1 MLTLELHKNKSTPLY
16 MQIYSYIKSEV
27 LARRLKAGT
36 KLPSKRALAAQ
47 LGISTITIEGA
58 YGQLMAEGYI
68 YAKAKS
74 GYYISPLESIQ
85 QADDSTVRIQSAA
98 DFFQHNTLGDAQ
110 LFSGPEKISYE
121 SGYTDNMPGA
131 SGTVNMAGLSNSPST
146 SGIFVPS
153 SLQSTNTA
161 LSHASSEISS
171 RPSITSTSMPSSSTI
186 SSKGRMSHE
195 STAQTSCATIDLS
208 SNNILP
214 ESFPFSIW
222 TKLMRHTMS
231 ENQALLLTKSPTA
244 GIYSLRCAIAEHL
257 LRFRGMHI
265 QPEQI
270 IIGAGTEYLYE
281 LIIKLIGRDK
291 IYCVEDPGYHKLQR
305 IYTDNGACCFSLPID
320 QQGMSVTALNAVRC
334 DVIHISPSHHFP
346 TGIITPVSRRYELL
360 GWATSGQ
367 RYIIEDDY
375 DTEFRLVGKPIPSL
389 FSMDMSSKVIYMNTF
404 SKSLTSTIRISYMVL
419 PMPLMEEFNR
429 RLGYLSC
436 TVSTFEQYTLAEF
449 INQGYFERHINR
461 MRNNYKKLRQLL
473 LKELLTHPE
482 HDKIQILQQA
492 SGLYFLLK
500 INTTLSDRDLR
511 SRLQQNGVHLQS
523 LQHYYQNRQA
533 APEHTFVV
541 NYSSLT
547 EKDIP
552 RAVAALFDSLT
563 I

>member
-85 QADDSTVRIQSAA
+85 QADDSAA

-195 STAQTSCATIDLS
+195 RTAQTSCATIDLS

-552 RAVAALFDSLT
+552 RAVAALFESLT

>member
-1 MLTLELHKNKSTPLY
+1 
-16 MQIYSYIKSEV
+16 MQIYSYIKGEV
-27 LARRLKAGT
+27 LARRLKAGS

-74 GYYISPLESIQ
+74 GYYISPLENIQ
-85 QADDSTVRIQSAA
+85 QADDSAA
-98 DFFQHNTLGDAQ
+98 AFFRHNTLGDAR
-110 LFSGPEKISYE
+110 LFSSPEKISYE
-121 SGYTDNMPGA
+121 SGDNDSIPGT
-131 SGTVNMAGLSNSPST
+131 SGNDNMAGLSDMPSI
-146 SGIFVPS
+146 SDISVPS

-171 RPSITSTSMPSSSTI
+171 RPSIISTTL
-186 SSKGRMSHE
+186 SKGRILHE
-195 STAQTSCATIDLS
+195 STARPSSAAIDLS

-222 TKLMRHTMS
+222 TKLLRHTMA
-231 ENQALLLTKSPTA
+231 ENQTLLLTKSPTA

-389 FSMDMSSKVIYMNTF
+389 FSMDMSNKVIYMNTF

-473 LKELLTHPE
+473 LKELLAHPE

-500 INTTLSDRDLR
+500 INTKLSDRDLR
-511 SRLQQNGVHLQS
+511 SRLQQNGIHLQS

-552 RAVAALFDSLT
+552 RAVAALFDSLAM
-563 I
+563 

>member
-27 LARRLKAGT
+27 LARRLKAGN

-85 QADDSTVRIQSAA
+85 QADDSAA

-552 RAVAALFDSLT
+552 RAVAALFESLT
-563 I
+563 M

>member
-85 QADDSTVRIQSAA
+85 QADDSAA

-161 LSHASSEISS
+161 LYNASSEISS
-171 RPSITSTSMPSSSTI
+171 RSSITSTSMPSSSTI

-552 RAVAALFDSLT
+552 RAVAALFESLT

>member
-27 LARRLKAGT
+27 LARRLKAGN

-85 QADDSTVRIQSAA
+85 QADDSAA

-146 SGIFVPS
+146 SDIFVPS

-281 LIIKLIGRDK
+281 RIIKLIGRDK
-291 IYCVEDPGYHKLQR
+291 IYCVEAPGYHKLQR

-473 LKELLTHPE
+473 LKELLAHPE

-500 INTTLSDRDLR
+500 INTTLSDRVLR

>member
-27 LARRLKAGT
+27 LARRLKAGN

-85 QADDSTVRIQSAA
+85 QADDSAA

-131 SGTVNMAGLSNSPST
+131 SGNVNMAGLSNSPST

>member
-27 LARRLKAGT
+27 LARRLKAGN

-85 QADDSTVRIQSAA
+85 QTDDSAA

-131 SGTVNMAGLSNSPST
+131 YGTVNMAGLSNSPST

-473 LKELLTHPE
+473 LKELLAHPE

-552 RAVAALFDSLT
+552 RAVAALFDSLEM
-563 I
+563 

>member
-27 LARRLKAGT
+27 LARRLKAGN

-58 YGQLMAEGYI
+58 YSQLMAEGYI

-85 QADDSTVRIQSAA
+85 QADDSAA

-153 SLQSTNTA
+153 SLGSTNTA
-161 LSHASSEISS
+161 LYNASSEISS
-171 RPSITSTSMPSSSTI
+171 RSSITSTSMPSSSTI

-367 RYIIEDDY
+367 RYVIEDDY

-389 FSMDMSSKVIYMNTF
+389 LSMDMSSKVIYMNTF

>member
-27 LARRLKAGT
+27 LARRLKAGN

-85 QADDSTVRIQSAA
+85 QADDSAA

-161 LSHASSEISS
+161 LYNASSEISS
-171 RPSITSTSMPSSSTI
+171 RSSITSTSMPSSSTI

-404 SKSLTSTIRISYMVL
+404 SKSRTSTIRSSYMVL

-436 TVSTFEQYTLAEF
+436 TVSTFAQYTLAEF

-552 RAVAALFDSLT
+552 RAVAALFDSLAM
-563 I
+563 

>member
-85 QADDSTVRIQSAA
+85 QADDSAA

-161 LSHASSEISS
+161 LYNASSKISS
-171 RPSITSTSMPSSSTI
+171 RSSITSTSMPSSSTI
-186 SSKGRMSHE
+186 SSKDRMSHE

-552 RAVAALFDSLT
+552 RAVAALFESLT

>member
-27 LARRLKAGT
+27 LARRLKAGN

-85 QADDSTVRIQSAA
+85 QADDSAA

-131 SGTVNMAGLSNSPST
+131 SGNVNMAGLSNSPST

-161 LSHASSEISS
+161 LYNASSEISS
-171 RPSITSTSMPSSSTI
+171 RSSITSTSPISTI
-186 SSKGRMSHE
+186 SSKGRMIHE
-195 STAQTSCATIDLS
+195 STAQTLCATIDLS

-320 QQGMSVTALNAVRC
+320 QQGMSVSALNAVRC

-367 RYIIEDDY
+367 RHIIEDDY

-552 RAVAALFDSLT
+552 RAVAALFDSLAM
-563 I
+563 

>member
-27 LARRLKAGT
+27 LARRLKAGN

-85 QADDSTVRIQSAA
+85 QADDSAA

-473 LKELLTHPE
+473 LKELLAHPE

>member
-27 LARRLKAGT
+27 LARRLKAGN

-85 QADDSTVRIQSAA
+85 QADDSAA

-171 RPSITSTSMPSSSTI
+171 RPSIASTSMPSSSTI

-552 RAVAALFDSLT
+552 RAVAALFESLT

>member
-27 LARRLKAGT
+27 LARRLKAGN

-58 YGQLMAEGYI
+58 YSQLMAEGYI

-85 QADDSTVRIQSAA
+85 QADDSAA

-161 LSHASSEISS
+161 LYNASSEISS

>member
-27 LARRLKAGT
+27 LARRLKAGN

-85 QADDSTVRIQSAA
+85 QADDSAA

-161 LSHASSEISS
+161 LSHTSSEISS

-473 LKELLTHPE
+473 LKELLAHPE

-552 RAVAALFDSLT
+552 RAVNALFDSLT

>member
-27 LARRLKAGT
+27 LARRLKAGN

-85 QADDSTVRIQSAA
+85 QADDSAA

-171 RPSITSTSMPSSSTI
+171 RPSIASTSMPSSSTI

>member
-27 LARRLKAGT
+27 LARRLKAGN

-85 QADDSTVRIQSAA
+85 QADDSAA

-161 LSHASSEISS
+161 LYNASSEISS
-171 RPSITSTSMPSSSTI
+171 RSSITSTSMPSSSTI

-473 LKELLTHPE
+473 LKELLAHPE

-552 RAVAALFDSLT
+552 RAVAALFESLT

>member
-27 LARRLKAGT
+27 LARRLKAGN

-85 QADDSTVRIQSAA
+85 QADDSAA

-161 LSHASSEISS
+161 LYNASSEISS

-552 RAVAALFDSLT
+552 RAVAALFDSLA

>member
-85 QADDSTVRIQSAA
+85 QADDSAA

-153 SLQSTNTA
+153 SLGSTNTA
-161 LSHASSEISS
+161 LYNASSEISS
-171 RPSITSTSMPSSSTI
+171 RSSITSTSPISTI
-186 SSKGRMSHE
+186 SSKGRMIHE

-552 RAVAALFDSLT
+552 RAVAALFESLT
-563 I
+563 M

>member
-27 LARRLKAGT
+27 LARRLKAGN

-85 QADDSTVRIQSAA
+85 QADDSAA

-419 PMPLMEEFNR
+419 PMPLMDEFNR

>member
-58 YGQLMAEGYI
+58 YSQLMAEGYI

-85 QADDSTVRIQSAA
+85 QADDSAA

-161 LSHASSEISS
+161 LYNASSEISS

-552 RAVAALFDSLT
+552 RAVAALFDSLAM
-563 I
+563 

>member
-85 QADDSTVRIQSAA
+85 QADDSAA

-131 SGTVNMAGLSNSPST
+131 SGNVNMAGLSNSPST

-153 SLQSTNTA
+153 SLGSTNTA
-161 LSHASSEISS
+161 LYNASSEISS
-171 RPSITSTSMPSSSTI
+171 RSSITSTSMPSSSTI

-552 RAVAALFDSLT
+552 RAVAALFDSLAM
-563 I
+563 

>member
-27 LARRLKAGT
+27 LARRLKAGN

-85 QADDSTVRIQSAA
+85 QADDSAA

-473 LKELLTHPE
+473 LKELLAHPE

-552 RAVAALFDSLT
+552 RAVAALFESLAM
-563 I
+563 

>member
-58 YGQLMAEGYI
+58 YSQLMAEGYI

-85 QADDSTVRIQSAA
+85 QADDSAA

-131 SGTVNMAGLSNSPST
+131 SGNVNMAGLSNSPST

-161 LSHASSEISS
+161 LYNASSEISS
-171 RPSITSTSMPSSSTI
+171 RSSITSTSMPSSSTI

>member
-85 QADDSTVRIQSAA
+85 QADDSAA

-161 LSHASSEISS
+161 LYNASSEISS
-171 RPSITSTSMPSSSTI
+171 RSSITSTSMPSSSTI

-552 RAVAALFDSLT
+552 RAVAALFDSLAM
-563 I
+563 

>member
-27 LARRLKAGT
+27 LARRLKAGN

-58 YGQLMAEGYI
+58 YSQLMAEGYI

-85 QADDSTVRIQSAA
+85 QADDNAA

-161 LSHASSEISS
+161 LYNASSEISS
-171 RPSITSTSMPSSSTI
+171 RSSITSTSMPSSSTI

-552 RAVAALFDSLT
+552 RAVAALFDSLAM
-563 I
+563 

>member
-27 LARRLKAGT
+27 LARRLKAGN

-58 YGQLMAEGYI
+58 YSQLMAEGYI

-85 QADDSTVRIQSAA
+85 QADDSAA

-161 LSHASSEISS
+161 LYNASSEISS
-171 RPSITSTSMPSSSTI
+171 RSSITSTSMPSSSTI

>member
-27 LARRLKAGT
+27 LARRLKAGN

-85 QADDSTVRIQSAA
+85 QADDSAA

-161 LSHASSEISS
+161 LYNASSKISS
-171 RPSITSTSMPSSSTI
+171 RSSITSTSMPSSSTI

-473 LKELLTHPE
+473 LKELLAHPE

-552 RAVAALFDSLT
+552 RAVAALFESLT

>member
-27 LARRLKAGT
+27 LARRLKAGN

-85 QADDSTVRIQSAA
+85 QADDSAA

-131 SGTVNMAGLSNSPST
+131 SGTVNMAVLSNSPST

-171 RPSITSTSMPSSSTI
+171 RPPITSTSMPSSSTI

-195 STAQTSCATIDLS
+195 STAQTACATIDLS

-360 GWATSGQ
+360 GWATSSQ

-473 LKELLTHPE
+473 LKELLAHPE

>member
-27 LARRLKAGT
+27 LARRLKAGN

-85 QADDSTVRIQSAA
+85 QADDSAA

-449 INQGYFERHINR
+449 ITQGHFERHNNP

>member
-27 LARRLKAGT
+27 LARRLKAGN

-85 QADDSTVRIQSAA
+85 QADDSAA

-161 LSHASSEISS
+161 LYNASSEISS
-171 RPSITSTSMPSSSTI
+171 RSSITSTSMPSSSTI

-389 FSMDMSSKVIYMNTF
+389 FSMDMSSKVLYMNTF
-404 SKSLTSTIRISYMVL
+404 STALTSTIRISYMVL

-552 RAVAALFDSLT
+552 RAVAALFESLT

>member
-27 LARRLKAGT
+27 LARRLKAGN

-58 YGQLMAEGYI
+58 YSQLMAEGYI

-85 QADDSTVRIQSAA
+85 QADDSAA

-153 SLQSTNTA
+153 SLGSTNTA
-161 LSHASSEISS
+161 LYNASSEISS
-171 RPSITSTSMPSSSTI
+171 RSSITSTSMPSSSTI

-473 LKELLTHPE
+473 LKELLAHPE

-552 RAVAALFDSLT
+552 RAVAALFESLT

>member
-27 LARRLKAGT
+27 LARRLKAGN

-85 QADDSTVRIQSAA
+85 QADDSAA

-161 LSHASSEISS
+161 LYNASSEISS

>member
-27 LARRLKAGT
+27 LARRLKAGN

-58 YGQLMAEGYI
+58 YSQLMAEGYI

-85 QADDSTVRIQSAA
+85 QADDSAA

-161 LSHASSEISS
+161 LYNASSEISS
-171 RPSITSTSMPSSSTI
+171 RSSITSTSMPSSSTI

-419 PMPLMEEFNR
+419 PMPLMDEFNR

-552 RAVAALFDSLT
+552 RAVAALFESLAM
-563 I
+563 

>member
-27 LARRLKAGT
+27 LARRLKAGN

-85 QADDSTVRIQSAA
+85 QADDSAA

-473 LKELLTHPE
+473 LKELLAHPE

-552 RAVAALFDSLT
+552 RAVNALFDSLT

>member
-27 LARRLKAGT
+27 LARRLKAGN

-85 QADDSTVRIQSAA
+85 QADDSAA

-473 LKELLTHPE
+473 LKELLAHPE

-552 RAVAALFDSLT
+552 KAVNALFESLT

>member
-27 LARRLKAGT
+27 LARRLKAGN

-85 QADDSTVRIQSAA
+85 QADDSAA

-195 STAQTSCATIDLS
+195 STAQISCATIDLS

-346 TGIITPVSRRYELL
+346 TGIITPVSRRYDLL

-552 RAVAALFDSLT
+552 RAVAALFGSLT